1 MRRQTCKYSAPLCRL
16 ANVVR
21 LYAALLVICV
31 FTSSGLAQMP
41 KPNPEAYDTPPVLI
55 GQDGAQ
61 SIHQELVQPI
71 AKAGQVN
78 ETGIVLLS
86 VTVNLQGLPTHV
98 FAVRGGNGLDQKAV
112 EAVRR
117 DRFKPA
123 LKDGKPV
130 MATIYV
136 KVTFPGEA
144 NSGM

>member
-1 MRRQTCKYSAPLCRL
+1 MRRRTCRYSAPLCRL
-16 ANVVR
+16 ANGVR
-21 LYAALLVICV
+21 LYAALLVTCV

-41 KPNPEAYDTPPVLI
+41 KPNPEAYDTLPVLI

-117 DRFKPA
+117 D
-123 LKDGKPV
+123 
-130 MATIYV
+130 
-136 KVTFPGEA
+136 
-144 NSGM
+144 